1 MDKDFQKILTQFE
14 ERYSLVNDL
23 VLRLRM
29 SKHSLRCF
37 LNSNHTINENISEF
51 FDSSSL
57 LNNYC
62 LLKFQNSKI
71 IKQKMKE
78 LSTTLDQVL
87 NRIEEYRRIFLILKN
102 RIRRNNLLLQGL
114 SHLNFEEESSNDH
127 RNKYNQF
134 KMSLQN
140 DLSCFLEKRHDYLLE
155 LFSFVLNCEIEL
167 FSLINKQQ
175 KQEKQLFEET
185 EQLLQEKHFST
196 LNKSNLIAD
205 KKITLNQLLGNV
217 YGVKY
222 FRQFLDLSFA
232 GELLDFYLQV
242 EQFKIVDDLEKQK
255 IMAKQIWRKFY
266 FEDSQ
271 EEIDFPQNYI
281 ECVQKALTKEN
292 DLNINIF
299 NDSQSFVLKL
309 MNENYFPQF
318 IKSKTFEYLK
328 FRLIP
333 ESDKLE
339 QIILEANSLD
349 STQSNDDDFFLED
362 IQNVGDIDQELL
374 LNENLSEMQ
383 TKQDLLFQKKVGSDL
398 EFGETELTTEGLNF
412 DSDSEMELAL
422 VSSTS
427 SIIEPRLVS
436 NEMQLQMGLLVRAN
450 SPTQSVEFSSLTN
463 TNNNSIQRKILN
475 KGINKNSI
483 LKMMNE
489 KINTGTGNV
498 TDTETETETENEK
511 EKEKKKEKERE
522 NENEKESESSK
533 ENENVNGNGKKKKEM
548 DFVEKL
554 IDNQKN
560 QSTNKKNIQN
570 KSTSNYLDLLKN
582 DLEKTSLQDG
592 LILKS
597 DSLPWI
603 QILGEKK
610 QFNKYLLADRKKRK
624 ERFLSLTDQQ
634 IKKDLTKKSL
644 ELYSAVRSGDRLL
657 VQELLK
663 KNISELNVNFVN
675 FNDHAKTPL
684 FASLYDDHFE
694 LTILLLNNGAR
705 SDVRDENLQTPLHLA
720 IELDAIKCFQILI
733 AFGANTHIR
742 DKNGNRPIDIANKNL
757 ARKFEFLKIL
767 LM

>member
-37 LNSNHTINENISEF
+37 LNSNHIINENISEF
-51 FDSSSL
+51 FDSSSI

-127 RNKYNQF
+127 RKKYNQF

-185 EQLLQEKHFST
+185 EQQLQEKHFSI

-242 EQFKIVDDLEKQK
+242 EKFKIVDDLEKQK
-255 IMAKQIWRKFY
+255 TMAKQIWRKFY

-271 EEIDFPQNYI
+271 EEIDFPQNCI
-281 ECVQKALTKEN
+281 ETVQKALTKEN
-292 DLNINIF
+292 DLNLNIF
-299 NDSQSFVLKL
+299 DDSQSFVLKL
-309 MNENYFPQF
+309 MNENYFPKF
-318 IKSKTFEYLK
+318 IKSKTYEYLK

-339 QIILEANSLD
+339 KTILDVNTLD
-349 STQSNDDDFFLED
+349 STQSNDDDFFLQD

-374 LNENLSEMQ
+374 LNSNLSETQ
-383 TKQDLLFQKKVGSDL
+383 TKQDLLFQNKVGSEL
-398 EFGETELTTEGLNF
+398 EFGETELTTESLNF

-436 NEMQLQMGLLVRAN
+436 NEMKLQMGLLVRAN
-450 SPTQSVEFSSLTN
+450 LQTQSVEFSSLTN
-463 TNNNSIQRKILN
+463 TNTNPIQQKIMNN
-475 KGINKNSI
+475 GINKNSI
-483 LKMMNE
+483 LKLTNE
-489 KINTGTGNV
+489 KINTGTETYNE
-498 TDTETETETENEK
+498 TRTETETETENEN
-511 EKEKKKEKERE
+511 EKKSENVKENVDVNV
-522 NENEKESESSK
+522 NENA
-533 ENENVNGNGKKKKEM
+533 NLNGNNKKEM

-560 QSTNKKNIQN
+560 QSTNKKNNQK
-570 KSTSNYLDLLKN
+570 KSMSNYLDLLKN

-592 LILKS
+592 LIFKP
-597 DSLPWI
+597 DNLPWI

-657 VQELLK
+657 VQDLLK